1 MSYRNTA
8 SAVTVP
14 APICLESRAPAQS
27 PEAIYQEIAAR
38 QCRRHQTERG
48 EDWPTCPLSTA
59 SRYPNILAE
68 LDGSG
73 RWLDHIA
80 RCAEVSQ
87 PIMAA
92 VMVDNGELDAQELHR
107 LARDF
112 GCKPE
117 YLASPELSLVD
128 PSTNKG
134 KARLR
139 RLKELV
145 DQTEGM
151 DCFFYRIHSKDVLPT
166 LESGQPVTYAAYR
179 WACRNLQDVL
189 GRQAWDTARQQHTRT
204 ADLPTRPEAKTAGRG
219 IQVQLIRA
227 REELRKRSARLTGM
241 RKFAA
246 DVKAGEEYAT
256 PADLYALEALSK
268 RDLFEAFILAIN
280 YGRAI
285 GYKAAKG
292 EI

>member
-1 MSYRNTA
+1 MSNHISEVSVERPGPLHT
-8 SAVTVP
+8 
-14 APICLESRAPAQS
+14 ESRGPARS
-27 PEAIYQEIAAR
+27 PEAIYQVIADC

-48 EDWPTCPLSTA
+48 EDWPTCPPPAA

-145 DQTEGM
+145 EQTAGL
-151 DCFFYRIHSKDVLPT
+151 DCFLYRIHSKGVLPA

-189 GRQAWDTARQQHTRT
+189 ERKARDAARQRCTRT
-204 ADLPTRPEAKTAGRG
+204 AELPEAKAADPG
-219 IQVQLIRA
+219 IQVQLTRA
-227 REELRKRSARLTGM
+227 NVELRKRTTRLAEI

-246 DVKAGEEYAT
+246 GVKAGEEYAK
-256 PADLYALEALSK
+256 PIDLLALETLSA
-268 RDLFEAFILAIN
+268 RDLFSAFILAID

-285 GYKAAKG
+285 GYKAAMG
-292 EI
+292 EL

>member
-1 MSYRNTA
+1 MNNLSVEAIKRPCPPCAKGN
-8 SAVTVP
+8 
-14 APICLESRAPAQS
+14 APARS
-27 PEAIYQEIAAR
+27 PDATFQMIADR
-38 QCRRHQTERG
+38 QCHRHQAERG
-48 EDWPTCPLSTA
+48 EDWPTFSTPAA

-92 VMVDNGELDAQELHR
+92 VMVNNGEMTAQELRR
-107 LARDF
+107 LAQSF

-117 YLASPELSLVD
+117 YLASPEFSLVD

-145 DQTEGM
+145 EQTEGL
-151 DCFFYRIHSKDVLPT
+151 DCFLYRIHSKGVLPA
-166 LESGQPVTYAAYR
+166 LERGQPVTYAAYR
-179 WACRNLQDVL
+179 WACRSLQDVL
-189 GRQAWDTARQQHTRT
+189 DRRTRDVTKQQRTRT
-204 ADLPTRPEAKTAGRG
+204 AELPEAKAASPG
-219 IQVQLIRA
+219 IQAQLARA
-227 REELRKRSARLTGM
+227 NVELRKRTTRLTEM

-246 DVKAGEEYAT
+246 GVKAGETYAKT
-256 PADLYALEALSK
+256 ADLFALETLSA
-268 RDLFEAFILAIN
+268 RDLFSAFVLAID

>member
-14 APICLESRAPAQS
+14 APICLASRAPAQS

-145 DQTEGM
+145 EQTEGL
-151 DCFFYRIHSKDVLPT
+151 DCFLYCIHSKGVLPA

-179 WACRNLQDVL
+179 WACRSLQDVL
-189 GRQAWDTARQQHTRT
+189 DRKARDAARQRRTRT
-204 ADLPTRPEAKTAGRG
+204 AELPEAKAAGPG
-219 IQVQLIRA
+219 IQVQLTRA
-227 REELRKRSARLTGM
+227 NVELRKRATRLAEI

-246 DVKAGEEYAT
+246 GVKAGEEYAK
-256 PADLYALEALSK
+256 PIDLLALETLSARNLFSAL
-268 RDLFEAFILAIN
+268 ILAID

-285 GYKAAKG
+285 GYMAARG
-292 EI
+292 EV

>member
-1 MSYRNTA
+1 MNNHV
-8 SAVTVP
+8 SAAAIKRP
-14 APICLESRAPAQS
+14 CPPCAKGRAPSHS
-27 PEAIYQEIAAR
+27 PDAIFQMIADR
-38 QCRRHQTERG
+38 QCLRHQAESG
-48 EDWPTCPLSTA
+48 EGWPTFSTPVA

-73 RWLDHIA
+73 RWLDYIA

-87 PIMAA
+87 TIMAA
-92 VMVDNGELDAQELHR
+92 VMVNNGDLKAQELCR
-107 LARDF
+107 LARSF
-112 GCKPE
+112 GCKLE
-117 YLASPELSLVD
+117 YLSSPELSLVD

-134 KARLR
+134 RARLR

-145 DQTEGM
+145 EQTEGL
-151 DCFFYRIHSKDVLPT
+151 DCFFYRIHSKDVLPV

-189 GRQAWDTARQQHTRT
+189 EQRARDSARQQRIRT
-204 ADLPTRPEAKTAGRG
+204 AELPEVKAAGPG
-219 IQVQLIRA
+219 IQVQIARA
-227 REELRKRSARLTGM
+227 KEEHRKRTARLAEI

-246 DVKAGEEYAT
+246 GVEAGEEYAK
-256 PADLYALEALSK
+256 PVDLLALETLSA
-268 RDLFEAFILAIN
+268 RDLFSAFVLAID